1 MFQAALLSSKS
12 NQTEPRLMS
21 TQPTASGLTLM
32 VSSMDR
38 NFLLSPINMALLIN
52 GTASFTASSMGTGGM
67 FSPPAV
73 MISSKEQM
81 AGTHKVTDSKGGSDA
96 EEEREQDL

>member
-1 MFQAALLSSKS
+1 
-12 NQTEPRLMS
+12 
-21 TQPTASGLTLM
+21 M

-73 MISSKEQM
+73 MISSEDQR
-81 AGTHKVTDSKGGSDA
+81 ARTHKLTDSKKEGMTLKKRGNETFDPPSD
-96 EEEREQDL
+96 EEESILVLFAQVTRVQPAL

>member
-1 MFQAALLSSKS
+1 
-12 NQTEPRLMS
+12 
-21 TQPTASGLTLM
+21 
-32 VSSMDR
+32 MDR

-73 MISSKEQM
+73 MISSKDQM
-81 AGTHKVTDSKGGSDA
+81 ATTHQLTDSKKEEMTLKKKGNKTFNPSRD
-96 EEEREQDL
+96 EEESILVLFAQVTRVQPAL